1 MKTLVILHG
10 WGSSKEKWQ
19 KVKENL
25 EKNEVNVI
33 IPDLP
38 GFKEKN
44 KIDRPWNLDDYVNW
58 LEDFSQNNEKF
69 FLLGHSFGGA
79 LAAKFTLKYPGKVEK
94 LFLVSAACVRKK
106 TAKKTI
112 LTKVPK
118 IFKRLFSFLPFYS
131 LIRKAFYKFIVKN
144 PDYLSVEGEVILKET
159 YLKII
164 SEDLSESLS
173 SIEVPT
179 VIIWGDK
186 DDTTPVKDAYF
197 INEKINN
204 SKLIIIPGG
213 THRLRKEMPEVL
225 VQKILENIN

>member
-25 EKNEVNVI
+25 ENNEVNVI

-79 LAAKFTLKYPGKVEK
+79 VALKFTLKHPQKVEK
-94 LFLVSAACVRKK
+94 LFLVAASCIRRKTLK
-106 TAKKTI
+106 KGILAKI
-112 LTKVPK
+112 SK
-118 IFKRLFSFLPFYS
+118 IFKAFSFLPGFSILRKVFYRVFLKS
-131 LIRKAFYKFIVKN
+131 
-144 PDYLSVEGEVILKET
+144 DYPYTKGFMKET
-159 YLKII
+159 YLNII
-164 SEDLSESLS
+164 SEDLSGILPL
-173 SIEVPT
+173 IRPPT
-179 VIIWGDK
+179 VIIWGNK
-186 DDTTPVKDAYF
+186 DEATPIKDAH
-197 INEKINN
+197 IIKDKIKN
-204 SKLIIIPGG
+204 SELIVIPGG
-213 THRLRKEMPEVL
+213 THDLERKMPEKL
-225 VQKILENIN
+225 SQTILSYCGFAT